1 MKRILGILIAVMMV
15 VTLTATIVNA
25 ENEISVKL
33 NGEAI
38 AFDVQPQIVEG
49 RTMVPM
55 RAIFEAL
62 GASVEWDNATRTVT
76 SSKDDITIKLTIGEK
91 TLYKNG
97 TAVELDVPGMIV
109 DSRTLVPVRAISEA
123 YECEV
128 EWEAA
133 TRTVLIATPAVEEV
147 VEKVPGVIINANADD
162 GKLYGLE
169 TMTSSESLE
178 IVADPMN
185 PDNKVFKITPLV
197 EKDLWNY
204 IWIKTSDFEAG
215 KRYVVEFDALLGL
228 DVMGN
233 EIELDFRTIAS
244 NVMYGTVE
252 APTLANHAVGGVAA
266 TTYEWRHFK
275 SVIEIPADYKYVEGT
290 RFGAYVDPLETSVYG
305 FRAGI
310 EFYID
315 NFYIGIEE

>member
-15 VTLTATIVNA
+15 VTLTATMVSA

-38 AFDVQPQIVEG
+38 AFDVQPQIVDG
-49 RTMVPM
+49 RTMVPL
-55 RAIFEAL
+55 RAIFESL

-76 SSKDDITIKLTIGEK
+76 SAKGDITIKLTIGENK
-91 TLYKNG
+91 LYKNG

-133 TRTVLIATPAVEEV
+133 TRTVIITTPVEEV
-147 VEKVPGVIINANADD
+147 EEKVPGVIINANAED
-162 GKLYGLE
+162 GKIHGLD
-169 TMTSSESLE
+169 TMTTSSVLE
-178 IVADPMN
+178 ITQDPMN
-185 PDNKVFKITPLV
+185 PDNKVFKVTPLV
-197 EKDLWNY
+197 EKDLWTY
-204 IWIKTSDFEAG
+204 IWIKTADFEAG
-215 KRYVVEFDALLGL
+215 KRYVIEFDALLGK

-233 EIELDFRTIAS
+233 DIDAEYRPVVG
-244 NVMYGTVE
+244 NVMYGTVD
-252 APTLANHAVGGVAA
+252 APVLANHAAGGVAA

-275 SVIEIPADYKYVEGT
+275 NVIEIPADYKYIDGT
-290 RFGAYVDPLETSVYG
+290 RFGAYVDPLSEDIYG
-305 FRAGI
+305 FRAGV

-315 NFYIGIEE
+315 NLYIGVEE